1 MAFRML
7 SSSFRLLSRAGVRRA
22 SGEST
27 YMSYEA
33 STGSS
38 VGLQRI
44 KTLQKTFAETT
55 GHEPDLYRFLPRDE
69 AIYRV
74 AMGMA
79 IVGGA
84 TALVY
89 LIRMAIGNVPPKRE

>member
-1 MAFRML
+1 MHCVVLCFKWHRTHY
-7 SSSFRLLSRAGVRRA
+7 LLL
-22 SGEST
+22 
-27 YMSYEA
+27 YDPSYYY
-33 STGSS
+33 
-38 VGLQRI
+38 LCNI
-44 KTLQKTFAETT
+44 ITFQLPPPPHTHTPPPPSQETT

-69 AIYRV
+69 TIYRV